1 MSQHQ
6 DQEDLRKELD
16 QTSAQVLKNLTS
28 LRGRYEG
35 KMNVARATTRIMHK
49 NYVRLIM
56 LHYFIIA
63 LLLFVV
69 ALDLLKFMA
78 IP

>member
-6 DQEDLRKELD
+6 DPEDLRKELD
-16 QTSAQVLKNLTS
+16 QTSAQVLENITS
-28 LRGRYEG
+28 LRCRYEG
-35 KMNVARATTRIMHK
+35 TMKVARATTRIMHK
-49 NYVRLIM
+49 NYMRLIT